1 MAQVN
6 FGIIDDGFPVTM
18 KSKLEFS
25 DIQRLTGVDEWGSEI
40 DLRELNMQLVA
51 KSVQFKGRINV
62 NGFYNPEF
70 FFSNQNNQWDFL
82 SFDWEYKMH
91 QTEKDSEQYLLEILN
106 ATSAKVFVFTGWEK
120 RIHVSS
126 IIESGEF
133 KRFTEMGRLEM
144 LEKNEDDNVTEMLNN
159 VTNLIDKGEEI
170 QIGDLTI
177 LIKPS
182 RHIVDSDDFWM
193 LRSLIGSDNILSF
206 LKEMNSTVIDEDSI
220 LNMFEKSNFKFF
232 IDKKNSILSAS
243 NNQLVASKLGEL
255 DELSMS
261 DALSIFGIEKL
272 EEAREK
278 GFTIIK

>member
-1 MAQVN
+1 
-6 FGIIDDGFPVTM
+6 
-18 KSKLEFS
+18 
-25 DIQRLTGVDEWGSEI
+25 LTGVDEWGSET

-70 FFSNQNNQWDFL
+70 FFSTQKGKWDFL

-91 QTEKDSEQYLLEILN
+91 QAEKDSEHYLLEILN
-106 ATSAKVFVFTGWEK
+106 TTTAKVFVFTGWEK

-126 IIESGEF
+126 IMEGADF
-133 KRFTEMGRLEM
+133 KHFREMGRLEM
-144 LEKNEDDNVTEMLNN
+144 FEKNEDDNVTQMLNN
-159 VTNLIDKGEEI
+159 VAKFIDKGEEV
-170 QIGDLTI
+170 QFLGVTI

-182 RHIVDSDDFWM
+182 RHIVDSHDFW
-193 LRSLIGSDNILSF
+193 LLKSLIGSENILSV
-206 LKEMNSTVIDEDSI
+206 LEEIRSKVINEESI
-220 LNMFEKSNFKFF
+220 QMMFEKSKFKFF
-232 IDKKNSILSAS
+232 IDKRNSILSAS

-261 DALSIFGIEKL
+261 VALSIFGIEKL

>member
-1 MAQVN
+1 
-6 FGIIDDGFPVTM
+6 
-18 KSKLEFS
+18 
-25 DIQRLTGVDEWGSEI
+25 
-40 DLRELNMQLVA
+40 
-51 KSVQFKGRINV
+51 
-62 NGFYNPEF
+62 
-70 FFSNQNNQWDFL
+70 
-82 SFDWEYKMH
+82 
-91 QTEKDSEQYLLEILN
+91 
-106 ATSAKVFVFTGWEK
+106 
-120 RIHVSS
+120 
-126 IIESGEF
+126 
-133 KRFTEMGRLEM
+133 
-144 LEKNEDDNVTEMLNN
+144 
-159 VTNLIDKGEEI
+159 
-170 QIGDLTI
+170 
-177 LIKPS
+177 
-182 RHIVDSDDFWM
+182 VDSDDFWM

>member
-1 MAQVN
+1 
-6 FGIIDDGFPVTM
+6 
-18 KSKLEFS
+18 
-25 DIQRLTGVDEWGSEI
+25 
-40 DLRELNMQLVA
+40 
-51 KSVQFKGRINV
+51 
-62 NGFYNPEF
+62 
-70 FFSNQNNQWDFL
+70 
-82 SFDWEYKMH
+82 MH

>member
-1 MAQVN
+1 
-6 FGIIDDGFPVTM
+6 
-18 KSKLEFS
+18 
-25 DIQRLTGVDEWGSEI
+25 
-40 DLRELNMQLVA
+40 
-51 KSVQFKGRINV
+51 
-62 NGFYNPEF
+62 
-70 FFSNQNNQWDFL
+70 
-82 SFDWEYKMH
+82 
-91 QTEKDSEQYLLEILN
+91 
-106 ATSAKVFVFTGWEK
+106 
-120 RIHVSS
+120 
-126 IIESGEF
+126 
-133 KRFTEMGRLEM
+133 
-144 LEKNEDDNVTEMLNN
+144 MLNN